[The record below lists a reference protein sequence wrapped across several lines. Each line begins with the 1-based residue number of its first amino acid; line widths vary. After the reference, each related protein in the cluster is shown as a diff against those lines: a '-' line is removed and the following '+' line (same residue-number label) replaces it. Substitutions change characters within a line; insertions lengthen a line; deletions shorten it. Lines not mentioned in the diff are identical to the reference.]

1 MIITAHLQAS
11 YGQTIVVD
19 DVTAVT
25 QSGLPAQRFRITM
38 SPGRS
43 PSDLWKA
50 RGGSGYK
57 PLPTDPM
64 EVVAVRSS
72 QGLVF
77 LWTEWSPPNEAAVL
91 GAFDAALPA
100 VEIG

>member
-1 MIITAHLQAS
+1 
-11 YGQTIVVD
+11 
-19 DVTAVT
+19 
-25 QSGLPAQRFRITM
+25 
-38 SPGRS
+38 
-43 PSDLWKA
+43 
-50 RGGSGYK
+50 
-57 PLPTDPM
+57 M

-77 LWTEWSPPNEAAVL
+77 LWTEWSPPNEAAAV